1 MAISFSSCVGTSAP
15 NGSNC
20 SADSSVAF
28 NYHVD
33 SFYDVEVLRYKVPG
47 FEELPLNQKLLI
59 FNLSKAA
66 EQGRD
71 ILFDQNCAYNLRLK
85 DILEYIY
92 IKKIGADDE
101 KNFAAFELYL
111 KRFWFSNGIHHH
123 YSTDKF
129 YPEFTKEWFSACY
142 DKFDEH
148 VGLSKDEAIKV
159 LFDTNFL
166 AKRVNQADGDD
177 LIATSANNY
186 YEGVTQKEAEAFYN
200 SLRDSSDKTPISYGL
215 NSKLYK
221 DKDGVIKEEVWY
233 SDGKYFDRISSI
245 VFWLNEALQYA
256 ENDQQ
261 KKTIELLIEYYNTGD
276 LKKFD
281 EYSINWVK
289 DTVSRVDFVNGFIET
304 YGDPLGIKASW
315 ESIVNFKDLEATRRS
330 DVLCENAQWFEDNS
344 PVSSEFKKKKC
355 KGVSAKVINAA
366 FLAGDCYPATPI
378 GINLP
383 NANWIREVHGSKS
396 VTIENITSAYHEAA
410 KGNGFHDE
418 FVFSDV
424 ERDLIAKYG
433 FQSDNI
439 HTDLHECLGHGSGRL
454 ADGVTGDELGVYG
467 ATIEEARADL
477 FGLYYAADSKLVE
490 LGLLPNADAYKSEYY
505 TYLMNGLLTQL
516 VRINIGDNIEEAH
529 MRNRALISR
538 WVLEKGA
545 ADKVVELVKTNGKT
559 FVMVN
564 DYVKLRSLFG
574 DLLKEIQRIK
584 STGDFNAAR
593 NLVETYA
600 VKIDADLHKEIKERY
615 SKLNIKPYKGF
626 INPKYKL
633 VKKDGKVVDVEISYD
648 DTYIDQMLSFPLSE
662 KN

>member
-1 MAISFSSCVGTSAP
+1 MAISFSGCTGNVATGNENNSAQ
-15 NGSNC
+15 
-20 SADSSVAF
+20 AQDVF
-28 NYHVD
+28 DYHVD

-59 FNLSKAA
+59 YNLSCAA
-66 EQGRD
+66 KHGRD
-71 ILFDQNCAYNLRLK
+71 ILFDQNCAYNLRIK
-85 DILEYIY
+85 EILEYIY
-92 IKKIGADDE
+92 IKKIGTDDE

-129 YPEFTKEWFSACY
+129 YPEFSKEWFSACY
-142 DKFDEH
+142 DKFDEP
-148 VGLSKDEAIKV
+148 VELSKDEAIRV
-159 LFDTNFL
+159 LFDSTFL
-166 AKRVNQADGDD
+166 SKRVNQADGED

-186 YEGVTQKEAEAFYN
+186 YEGVTQKEAEEFYN
-200 SLRDSSDKTPISYGL
+200 NLRDTSDKTPISYGL
-215 NSKLYK
+215 NSTLYK
-221 DKDGVIKEEVWY
+221 DKDGTIKEDVW
-233 SDGKYFDRISSI
+233 SLNGKYAPQIRSI
-245 VFWLNEALQYA
+245 IFWLNEALPYA

-261 KKTIELLIEYYNTGD
+261 KKTIELLIEYYETGD

-281 EYSINWVK
+281 EYSISWVK
-289 DTVSRVDFVNGFIET
+289 DTASRVDFVNGFIET
-304 YGDPLGIKASW
+304 YGDPLGLKASW
-315 ESIVNFKDLEATRRS
+315 ESIVNFKDIEATRRS

-344 PVSSEFKKKKC
+344 PVAPEFKKKKC
-355 KGVSAKVINAA
+355 KGVTAKVINAA

-396 VTIENITSAYHEAA
+396 VTIENITRAYHEAA

-424 ERDLIAKYG
+424 ERDLISKYG

-454 ADGVTGDELGVYG
+454 ADGITGDELGVYG

-477 FGLYYAADSKLVE
+477 FGLYYAADPKMVE
-490 LGLLPNADAYKSEYY
+490 LGLLPNSEAYKSEYY
-505 TYLMNGLLTQL
+505 TYMMNGLLTQL
-516 VRINIGDNIEEAH
+516 VRINLGDNIEEAH
-529 MRNRALISR
+529 MRNRALIAR
-538 WVLEKGA
+538 WALEKGA
-545 ADKVVELVKTNGKT
+545 AENVAELVKVNGKT
-559 FVMVN
+559 FVMIH
-564 DYVKLRSLFG
+564 DYAKLRSLFG
-574 DLLKEIQRIK
+574 DLLAEIQRIK

-593 NLVETYA
+593 NLVETYS

-626 INPKYKL
+626 INPTYRL
-633 VKKDGKVVDVEISYD
+633 VREGSKVVDVEINYD
-648 DTYIDQMLSFPLSE
+648 DTYIDQMLSFPMPE
-662 KN
+662 K